1 MIHRYVVKKHPLG
14 YMNKVNLSSILF
26 VHIITVFLIL
36 KNIVIIFLT
45 VKKMN
50 DIINLQYDNDY
61 YL

>member
-50 DIINLQYDNDY
+50 DIINLLYDNDY